1 MIFQGRGIATNP
13 NFDMISMPSD
23 VEIVR
28 LSTWSA
34 QDLSSLYVRFRPQL
48 ERHARKFLSSQT
60 QVDDVVQD
68 AFLYLLVTL
77 PELDSE
83 LGVLR
88 FLKWKTRL
96 LALDLI
102 RGNSRVTL
110 VPIEDHE
117 NIVSDSDDMSKNLER
132 LEDAAI
138 VRLALSKLNEKHRNA
153 LIMNVFQEKSIDEMS
168 EFFMLK
174 PNATRQLL
182 LRAQRAFKI
191 ALVGHTDTSSMSNAQ
206 VLSVAF
212 RKAAEAAANSGT
224 KVGIFIFAV
233 MISALGLN
241 AVSGP
246 NGLISSGSTQA
257 NPTLPSQQEA
267 TERVPQSEQTP
278 FNSLVDTTEEVST
291 GGIELVTIARKKPQP
306 VSERLQS
313 PVQESIEKYVAELS
327 SIDEISFTAA
337 AVEERAKVVQFSTQD
352 KLEGSFEFLSSDTV
366 KISNFKA
373 ILFTSEKAV
382 ELEVGLSKTTQSQNE
397 DGSITATYV
406 GTITRLDDGAL
417 DMSLREVKVT
427 AELDAASNQIKSLN
441 VQIN

>member
-1 MIFQGRGIATNP
+1 MNIRGQELSNTQNL
-13 NFDMISMPSD
+13 SLTSLPSD
-23 VEIVR
+23 EETVK
-28 LSTWSA
+28 LSTWTA
-34 QDLSSLYVRFRPQL
+34 QDLSSLYVKYRPQL
-48 ERHARKFLSSQT
+48 ERHARKFLNSQT

-117 NIVSDSDDMSKNLER
+117 NLVFESDDMSKNLER

-138 VRLALSKLNEKHRNA
+138 VRLALSKLNENHRNA
-153 LIMNVFQEKSIDEMS
+153 LIMNVFQEKTIDEMS

-182 LRAQRAFKI
+182 LRAQRAFKV
-191 ALVGHTDTSSMSNAQ
+191 ALVGNADTSNMSNAQ

-212 RKAAEAAANSGT
+212 RKAAEAASKSGT
-224 KVGIFIFAV
+224 KVGIFILAV
-233 MISALGLN
+233 MISVLGLN
-241 AVSGP
+241 IVSGP
-246 NGLISSGSTQA
+246 TGLISNGSTYA
-257 NPTLPSQQEA
+257 NPTLPSQQGISQM
-267 TERVPQSEQTP
+267 VPQSEQTHP
-278 FNSLVDTTEEVST
+278 DSLVSTTDEIYT
-291 GGIELVTIARKKPQP
+291 GGVDVVTNTRKKSQQ

-313 PVQESIEKYVAELS
+313 PVQESIDKYVAELA

-337 AVEERAKVVQFSTQD
+337 AVEEKAKVVQFSTQD
-352 KLEGSFEFLSSDTV
+352 KLAGSFELLSLDTV
-366 KISNFKA
+366 KISNFTA
-373 ILFTSEKAV
+373 TLFTSEKAV
-382 ELEVGLSKTTQSQNE
+382 ELEAGLSKTTQYQNV
-397 DGSITATYV
+397 DGSLTATYV
-406 GTITRLDDGAL
+406 GTITRLEDGAL
-417 DMSLREVKVT
+417 DMSLREVKIT
-427 AELDAASNQIKSLN
+427 AELDAVSNQIKSLN